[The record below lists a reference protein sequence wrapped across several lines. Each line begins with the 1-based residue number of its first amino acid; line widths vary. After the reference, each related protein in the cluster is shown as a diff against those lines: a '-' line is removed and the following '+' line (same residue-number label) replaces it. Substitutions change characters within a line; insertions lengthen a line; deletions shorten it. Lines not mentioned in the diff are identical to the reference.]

1 MVRVSYAERRAAAG
15 TELGN
20 GAAAMIPQDTPPAA
34 TPAADAP
41 AVVSTAEPTP
51 PAAARGRA
59 RARQEPYLQWLVRA
73 LARWPLPLLHA
84 LGTLIGWSIAH
95 TPNRQRRNALINI
108 TLALPG
114 LGTRELIR
122 LRNRSL
128 VAFGRTYCEMGRL
141 WERPPAAVLGLI
153 REVRG
158 GDLLRRD
165 DGRGLIVLSPHLGA
179 WELAGL
185 YLAAQG
191 PTTIF
196 YKPQKRLDALIMAA
210 RRRSGAKLAPTT
222 ARGIRA
228 LVQGL
233 AAGEYAGILPDQEPR
248 ADKGAAFAPL
258 FGMSAWTMVLVNR
271 LARKSGARVIFMF
284 AERLP
289 RARGYRIHCL
299 PAPEGIDSGDDATAA
314 AALNRGIERCI
325 GVCPEQYLWPYRRLR
340 RRPPGQPKVYQGGLG
355 DYDAIERARRLLRA
369 AQGGAEIV

>member
-1 MVRVSYAERRAAAG
+1 M
-15 TELGN
+15 
-20 GAAAMIPQDTPPAA
+20 PQDAPPGRPTSARPSTPEQPVARLA
-34 TPAADAP
+34 GPSLSADP
-41 AVVSTAEPTP
+41 R
-51 PAAARGRA
+51 ARS
-59 RARQEPYLQWLVRA
+59 RARQEPYLQGLVRA
-73 LARWPLPLLHA
+73 LARWPLPVLHV
-84 LGTLIGWSIAH
+84 LGGIIGWCIAH
-95 TPNRQRRNALINI
+95 TPNRQRRNALIN
-108 TLALPG
+108 LALHRPD

-128 VAFGRTYCEMGRL
+128 SAFGRTYCEMGRL
-141 WERPPAAVLGLI
+141 WLRPPADVLGLI
-153 REVRG
+153 RDVRG
-158 GDLLRRD
+158 AELLRRD

-196 YKPQKRLDALIMAA
+196 YKPQRRLDQLILEA
-210 RRRSGAKLAPTT
+210 RRRSGAQLAPTT
-222 ARGIRA
+222 ARGVRA

-248 ADKGAAFAPL
+248 ADKGATFAPL
-258 FGMSAWTMVLVNR
+258 FGLPALTMVLVNR

-299 PAPEGIDSGDDATAA
+299 PAPDGIDSDDDATAA
-314 AALNRGIERCI
+314 AALNLGIERCI
-325 GVCPEQYLWPYRRLR
+325 AVCPEQYLWPYRRFR
-340 RRPPGQPKVYQGGLG
+340 RRPPGLGRVYIGSLR

-369 AQGGAEIV
+369 ARSGADAR